1 MKREIGEL
9 MTNQKHILVAISY
22 LNEQMEDKAKNDK
35 TKQVENI
42 LESQAMID
50 ELIVKKR
57 PILSLL
63 KI

>member
-63 KI
+63 KS